1 MNRMKIGIFDSGLG
15 GLSVFKQI
23 AEILPQYDLVYL
35 GDNARAPY
43 GDRSQETI
51 FKFTREAVEYLFKE
65 QDCQLIVLA
74 CNTASAEALRKLQQ
88 EYLPEN
94 FPNRRILGVIRPIIE
109 EVGRRCSPKVA
120 VLATRSTVDSGA
132 YQRELAN
139 ICPETKIALQA
150 APLLVP
156 LIEEGWGGHEFTK
169 IILQEYLK
177 PLLSE
182 DLDILVPACTH
193 YSLIESQLKELV
205 GSNVTVLDTPKLVA
219 QSLKDYL
226 TTHSNIESELGKA
239 GERCYLVTDISPNY
253 EIFSQQLFGKKIY
266 FKKVEL
272 I

>member
-1 MNRMKIGIFDSGLG
+1 MKIGIFDSGLG

-51 FKFTREAVEYLFKE
+51 LKFTREAVEHLFK
-65 QDCQLIVLA
+65 QHDCQVIVLA
-74 CNTASAEALRKLQQ
+74 CNTVSAKALRKLQQ
-88 EYLPEN
+88 EYLPVN

-109 EVGRRCSPKVA
+109 EVARLNSSKVG

-139 ICPETKIALQA
+139 ICPSTKIVLQA

-156 LIEEGWGGHEFTK
+156 LIEEGWGGHEYTK
-169 IILQEYLK
+169 LILKEYLK

-182 DLDILVPACTH
+182 NLDILVPACTH
-193 YSLIESQLKELV
+193 YSLIEKQLIELV
-205 GSNVTVLDTPKLVA
+205 GPNIAVLDTPKLVA

-226 TTHSNIESELGKA
+226 TTHCDIESALGRS
-239 GERCYLVTDISPNY
+239 GERSYLVTDLSTQY
-253 EIFSQQLFGKKIY
+253 DIFSQELFGKKVD
-266 FKKVEL
+266 FQKVEL
-272 I
+272 A